1 MRTIPSIR
9 WLLAPLTVA
18 LAVQFPSTPLA
29 QVIIAGNDNKALVVD
44 GKLQIDPQG
53 VQSVSVIDIG
63 ADGPTL
69 RATVEVPN
77 SIFGPPTNLAV
88 SADNRLA
95 LVAEAVMIDPDA
107 SPPKFVPSD
116 KLHVIDLEADPPQII
131 DTLTVGRQPSGM
143 SISPDGRLA
152 IVANRAETSVSVLSI
167 EGKQVRFEGK
177 VETGDQVTHVAFT
190 PDGKGAMIN
199 KASTDQVSFL
209 AIDGAEVTL
218 AGPDLA
224 VGDYPYNADITPDG
238 RLAIV
243 ANTGNNGRSDGNI
256 DSITVIDLQHNPPR
270 VIDHLGGGRRAGGH
284 HHQPGQP
291 SGGHRQPVRQRR
303 AAGRLVPAQPR
314 LHPGVRDQRRG
325 RAPRGGTAGRR
336 RSRSTGLQPGRPLAA
351 GRQPAGCRRQRV
363 RGAGRPD
370 RRHGPPA
377 GAARPPRLDARH
389 HALNGTTSYVA
400 MWVGLAAGVIRLP
413 QRSAGTEFS
422 QRNVG
427 LRFVNPT
434 YMLPSA

>member
-9 WLLAPLTVA
+9 WLLAPLAVA

-53 VQSVSVIDIG
+53 VQSVSVIDVG

-88 SADNRLA
+88 TADNRLA

-131 DTLTVGRQPSGM
+131 DTLTVGSQPSGM
-143 SISPDGRLA
+143 SISPNGRMAL
-152 IVANRAETSVSVLSI
+152 VANRAETSVSVLSI
-167 EGKQVRFEGK
+167 DGKQVRFEGK

-190 PDGKGAMIN
+190 PDGKRAMIN

-218 AGPDLA
+218 TGPDLA

-243 ANTGNNGRSDGNI
+243 TNTGNNGRSDGNI

-270 VIDHLGGGRRAGGH
+270 VIDHLAAGDAPEGIAISPDSRLAVTGNLCGSDAPPDAWFLRSPGCIQVFEISDAGVRHVAELLAGGVPEALAFSPDGRWLLVANLLDADVSVFEVQDGQIVDTGRRLAL
-284 HHQPGQP
+284 PG
-291 SGGHRQPVRQRR
+291 
-303 AAGRLVPAQPR
+303 
-314 LHPGVRDQRRG
+314 HPGSM
-325 RAPRGGTAGRR
+325 RA
-336 RSRSTGLQPGRPLAA
+336 
-351 GRQPAGCRRQRV
+351 
-363 RGAGRPD
+363 
-370 RRHGPPA
+370 
-377 GAARPPRLDARH
+377 
-389 HALNGTTSYVA
+389 TT
-400 MWVGLAAGVIRLP
+400 P
-413 QRSAGTEFS
+413 
-422 QRNVG
+422 
-427 LRFVNPT
+427 
-434 YMLPSA
+434 

>member
-9 WLLAPLTVA
+9 WLLAPLAVA

-29 QVIIAGNDNKALVVD
+29 QVVIAGNDNKALVVD

-53 VQSVSVIDIG
+53 VQSVSIIDIG
-63 ADGPTL
+63 PDGPTL

-88 SADNRLA
+88 TADNRLA
-95 LVAEAVMIDPDA
+95 LVAEAVRIDPDA
-107 SPPKFVPSD
+107 SPPKFMPSD
-116 KLHVIDLEADPPQII
+116 KLHVIDLEANPPRVI

-143 SISPDGRLA
+143 AISPDGRLA
-152 IVANRAETSVSVLSI
+152 IIANRAETSVSVLSI
-167 EGKQVRFEGK
+167 AGKQVRFEGT

-190 PDGKGAMIN
+190 PDGKRAMIN

-270 VIDHLGGGRRAGGH
+270 VIDHLAAGDAPEGITISPDSRLAVTGNLCGSDAPPDAWFLRSPGCIQVFEISDSGVRHVAELPAGGVPEALAFSPDGRWLLVANLLDANVSVFKV
-284 HHQPGQP
+284 QDGQIVDTGRKLALPG
-291 SGGHRQPVRQRR
+291 
-303 AAGRLVPAQPR
+303 
-314 LHPGVRDQRRG
+314 HPGSM
-325 RAPRGGTAGRR
+325 RA
-336 RSRSTGLQPGRPLAA
+336 
-351 GRQPAGCRRQRV
+351 
-363 RGAGRPD
+363 
-370 RRHGPPA
+370 
-377 GAARPPRLDARH
+377 
-389 HALNGTTSYVA
+389 TT
-400 MWVGLAAGVIRLP
+400 P
-413 QRSAGTEFS
+413 
-422 QRNVG
+422 
-427 LRFVNPT
+427 
-434 YMLPSA
+434 

>member
-9 WLLAPLTVA
+9 WLLAPLAVA
-18 LAVQFPSTPLA
+18 LAVQFPSTLLA
-29 QVIIAGNDNKALVVD
+29 QVVIAGNDNKALVVD

-53 VQSVSVIDIG
+53 VQSVSIIDIG
-63 ADGPTL
+63 PDGPTL
-69 RATVEVPN
+69 RATVETPN

-88 SADNRLA
+88 TPDNRLA

-107 SPPKFVPSD
+107 SPPKFMPSD

-143 SISPDGRLA
+143 AISPDGRMA

-167 EGKQVRFEGK
+167 TGRQVRFKGK

-190 PDGKGAMIN
+190 PDGKRAMIN

-209 AIDGAEVTL
+209 AIDDAEVTL

-238 RLAIV
+238 HLGIV

-270 VIDHLGGGRRAGGH
+270 VIDHLAAGDAPEGITISPDSRLAVTGNLCGSDAPPDAWFLRSPGCIQVFEISDSGVRHVAELPAGGVPEALAFSPDGRWLLVANLLDANVSVFEVRNG
-284 HHQPGQP
+284 QVVDTGRKLALPG
-291 SGGHRQPVRQRR
+291 
-303 AAGRLVPAQPR
+303 
-314 LHPGVRDQRRG
+314 HPGSM
-325 RAPRGGTAGRR
+325 RA
-336 RSRSTGLQPGRPLAA
+336 
-351 GRQPAGCRRQRV
+351 
-363 RGAGRPD
+363 
-370 RRHGPPA
+370 
-377 GAARPPRLDARH
+377 
-389 HALNGTTSYVA
+389 TT
-400 MWVGLAAGVIRLP
+400 P
-413 QRSAGTEFS
+413 
-422 QRNVG
+422 
-427 LRFVNPT
+427 
-434 YMLPSA
+434 

>member
-1 MRTIPSIR
+1 MRTVPSIR
-9 WLLAPLTVA
+9 WLLAPLAVA

-95 LVAEAVMIDPDA
+95 LVAEAVMIDPEA

-116 KLHVIDLEADPPQII
+116 KLHVIDLETDPPQII
-131 DTLTVGRQPSGM
+131 DTLTVGSQPSGM

-152 IVANRAETSVSVLSI
+152 IIANRAETSVSVLSI
-167 EGKQVRFEGK
+167 DGKQVRFEGK

-190 PDGKGAMIN
+190 PDGKRAMIN

-218 AGPDLA
+218 IGPDLA

-270 VIDHLGGGRRAGGH
+270 VIDHLAAGDAPEGITISPDGRLAVTGNLCGSDAPPDAWFLRSPGCIQVFEISDTGVRHVAELLAGGVPEALAFSPDGRWLLVANLLDADVSVFEVQDGQIVDTGRRLAL
-284 HHQPGQP
+284 PG
-291 SGGHRQPVRQRR
+291 
-303 AAGRLVPAQPR
+303 
-314 LHPGVRDQRRG
+314 HPGSM
-325 RAPRGGTAGRR
+325 RA
-336 RSRSTGLQPGRPLAA
+336 
-351 GRQPAGCRRQRV
+351 
-363 RGAGRPD
+363 
-370 RRHGPPA
+370 
-377 GAARPPRLDARH
+377 
-389 HALNGTTSYVA
+389 TT
-400 MWVGLAAGVIRLP
+400 P
-413 QRSAGTEFS
+413 
-422 QRNVG
+422 
-427 LRFVNPT
+427 
-434 YMLPSA
+434 

>member
-9 WLLAPLTVA
+9 WLLAPLVFA
-18 LAVQFPSTPLA
+18 LAVQFPSTPIA

-53 VQSVSVIDIG
+53 VQSVSIIDIG
-63 ADGPTL
+63 PDGPAL

-88 SADNRLA
+88 TADNRLA
-95 LVAEAVMIDPDA
+95 LVAEAVRIDPDA
-107 SPPKFVPSD
+107 SPPKFMPSD
-116 KLHVIDLEADPPQII
+116 KLHVIDLEADPPRVI

-143 SISPDGRLA
+143 AISPDGRLA
-152 IVANRAETSVSVLSI
+152 IIANRAETSVSVLSI
-167 EGKQVRFEGK
+167 AGKQVRFEGT

-190 PDGKGAMIN
+190 PDGKRAMIN

-270 VIDHLGGGRRAGGH
+270 VIDHLAAGDAPEGITISPDSRLAVTGNLCGSDAPPDAWFLRSPGCIQVFEISDSGVRHVAELPAGGVPEALAFSPDGRWLLVANLLDADVSVFKV
-284 HHQPGQP
+284 QDGQIVDTGRKLALPG
-291 SGGHRQPVRQRR
+291 
-303 AAGRLVPAQPR
+303 
-314 LHPGVRDQRRG
+314 HPGSM
-325 RAPRGGTAGRR
+325 RA
-336 RSRSTGLQPGRPLAA
+336 
-351 GRQPAGCRRQRV
+351 
-363 RGAGRPD
+363 
-370 RRHGPPA
+370 
-377 GAARPPRLDARH
+377 
-389 HALNGTTSYVA
+389 TT
-400 MWVGLAAGVIRLP
+400 P
-413 QRSAGTEFS
+413 
-422 QRNVG
+422 
-427 LRFVNPT
+427 
-434 YMLPSA
+434 

>member
-1 MRTIPSIR
+1 MRTIPIIR
-9 WLLAPLTVA
+9 WLLAPLTLA
-18 LAVQFPSTPLA
+18 LAVQFPSTLLA

-44 GKLQIDPQG
+44 GQLQIDPQG

-131 DTLTVGRQPSGM
+131 DTLAVGRQPSGM
-143 SISPDGRLA
+143 SISPDGRMA
-152 IVANRAETSVSVLSI
+152 IIANRAETSVSVLSI
-167 EGKQVRFEGK
+167 DGKQVRFEGK

-190 PDGKGAMIN
+190 PDGKRAMIN

-209 AIDGAEVTL
+209 AVDGAEVTL
-218 AGPDLA
+218 TGPDLA

-270 VIDHLGGGRRAGGH
+270 VIDHLAAGDAPEGITISPDSRLAVTGNLCGSDAPPDAWFLRSPGCIHVFEIDDSGVRHVAELLAGGVPEALAFSPDGRWLLVANLLDADVSVFEVQNGRIVDTGRRLAL
-284 HHQPGQP
+284 PG
-291 SGGHRQPVRQRR
+291 
-303 AAGRLVPAQPR
+303 
-314 LHPGVRDQRRG
+314 HPGSM
-325 RAPRGGTAGRR
+325 RA
-336 RSRSTGLQPGRPLAA
+336 
-351 GRQPAGCRRQRV
+351 
-363 RGAGRPD
+363 
-370 RRHGPPA
+370 
-377 GAARPPRLDARH
+377 
-389 HALNGTTSYVA
+389 TT
-400 MWVGLAAGVIRLP
+400 P
-413 QRSAGTEFS
+413 
-422 QRNVG
+422 
-427 LRFVNPT
+427 
-434 YMLPSA
+434 

>member
-9 WLLAPLTVA
+9 WLLAPLTLA
-18 LAVQFPSTPLA
+18 LAVQFPSTLLA

-69 RATVEVPN
+69 RATIEVPN

-88 SADNRLA
+88 TADNRLA

-131 DTLTVGRQPSGM
+131 DTLAVGRQPSGM
-143 SISPDGRLA
+143 SISPDGRMA
-152 IVANRAETSVSVLSI
+152 IIANRAETSVSVLSI
-167 EGKQVRFEGK
+167 DGKQVRFEGK

-190 PDGKGAMIN
+190 PDGKRAMIN

-270 VIDHLGGGRRAGGH
+270 VIDHLAAGDAPEGITISPDSRLAVTGNLCGSDAPPDAWFLRSPGCIHVFEIDDSGVRHVAELLAGGVPEALAFSPDGRWLLVANLLDADVSVFEVQNGRIVDTGRRLAL
-284 HHQPGQP
+284 PG
-291 SGGHRQPVRQRR
+291 
-303 AAGRLVPAQPR
+303 
-314 LHPGVRDQRRG
+314 HPGSM
-325 RAPRGGTAGRR
+325 RA
-336 RSRSTGLQPGRPLAA
+336 
-351 GRQPAGCRRQRV
+351 
-363 RGAGRPD
+363 
-370 RRHGPPA
+370 
-377 GAARPPRLDARH
+377 
-389 HALNGTTSYVA
+389 TT
-400 MWVGLAAGVIRLP
+400 P
-413 QRSAGTEFS
+413 
-422 QRNVG
+422 
-427 LRFVNPT
+427 
-434 YMLPSA
+434 

>member
-9 WLLAPLTVA
+9 WLLAPLTLA
-18 LAVQFPSTPLA
+18 LVVQFPSTPLA
-29 QVIIAGNDNKALVVD
+29 QVIIAGNDNKALVVN

-53 VQSVSVIDIG
+53 VQSVSIIDIG

-69 RATVEVPN
+69 RATIEVPN

-107 SPPKFVPSD
+107 SPPKFMPSD

-167 EGKQVRFEGK
+167 DGKQVRFEGK

-190 PDGKGAMIN
+190 PDGKRAMIN

-218 AGPDLA
+218 TGPDLA

-270 VIDHLGGGRRAGGH
+270 VIDHLAAGDAPEGITISPDSRLAVTGNLCGSDAPPDAWFLRSPGCIHVFEIDDSGVRHVAELLAGGVPEALAFSPDGRWLLVANLLDADVSVFEVQNGRIVDTGRRLAL
-284 HHQPGQP
+284 PG
-291 SGGHRQPVRQRR
+291 
-303 AAGRLVPAQPR
+303 
-314 LHPGVRDQRRG
+314 HPGSM
-325 RAPRGGTAGRR
+325 RA
-336 RSRSTGLQPGRPLAA
+336 
-351 GRQPAGCRRQRV
+351 
-363 RGAGRPD
+363 
-370 RRHGPPA
+370 
-377 GAARPPRLDARH
+377 
-389 HALNGTTSYVA
+389 TT
-400 MWVGLAAGVIRLP
+400 P
-413 QRSAGTEFS
+413 
-422 QRNVG
+422 
-427 LRFVNPT
+427 
-434 YMLPSA
+434 

>member
-9 WLLAPLTVA
+9 WLLAPLTIA

-29 QVIIAGNDNKALVVD
+29 QVVIAGNDNKALVVD

-53 VQSVSVIDIG
+53 MQSVSIIDIG

-88 SADNRLA
+88 TADNRLA

-107 SPPKFVPSD
+107 SPPKFMPSD

-131 DTLTVGRQPSGM
+131 DTLTVGSQPSGM
-143 SISPDGRLA
+143 AISPDGRMAL
-152 IVANRAETSVSVLSI
+152 VANRAETSVSVLSI
-167 EGKQVRFEGK
+167 AGKQVRFEGK

-190 PDGKGAMIN
+190 PDGKRAMIN

-209 AIDGAEVTL
+209 AIDGTEITL
-218 AGPDLA
+218 VGPDLA

-270 VIDHLGGGRRAGGH
+270 VIDHLAAGDAPEGITISPDSRLAVTGNLCGSDAPPDAWFLRSPGCIQVFEISDSGVRHVAELPAGGVPEALAFSPDGRWLLVANLLDADVSVFKVQDGQIVDTGRRLAL
-284 HHQPGQP
+284 PG
-291 SGGHRQPVRQRR
+291 
-303 AAGRLVPAQPR
+303 
-314 LHPGVRDQRRG
+314 HPGSM
-325 RAPRGGTAGRR
+325 RA
-336 RSRSTGLQPGRPLAA
+336 
-351 GRQPAGCRRQRV
+351 
-363 RGAGRPD
+363 
-370 RRHGPPA
+370 
-377 GAARPPRLDARH
+377 
-389 HALNGTTSYVA
+389 TT
-400 MWVGLAAGVIRLP
+400 P
-413 QRSAGTEFS
+413 
-422 QRNVG
+422 
-427 LRFVNPT
+427 
-434 YMLPSA
+434 

>member
-1 MRTIPSIR
+1 MRTIPIIR

-53 VQSVSVIDIG
+53 VQSVSVIDVG

-95 LVAEAVMIDPDA
+95 LVAEAVMIDPEA

-143 SISPDGRLA
+143 SISPDGRMAL
-152 IVANRAETSVSVLSI
+152 VANRAETSVSVLSI
-167 EGKQVRFEGK
+167 DGKQVRFEGK

-190 PDGKGAMIN
+190 PDGKRAMIN

-256 DSITVIDLQHNPPR
+256 DSITVIDLQHDPPR
-270 VIDHLGGGRRAGGH
+270 VIDHLAAGDAPEGIVISPDSRLAVTGNLCGSDAPPDAWFLRSPGCIHVFEISDAGVRHVAELLAGGVPEALAFSPDGRWLLVANLLDADVSVFEVQDGQIVDTGRRLAL
-284 HHQPGQP
+284 PG
-291 SGGHRQPVRQRR
+291 
-303 AAGRLVPAQPR
+303 
-314 LHPGVRDQRRG
+314 HPGSM
-325 RAPRGGTAGRR
+325 RA
-336 RSRSTGLQPGRPLAA
+336 
-351 GRQPAGCRRQRV
+351 
-363 RGAGRPD
+363 
-370 RRHGPPA
+370 
-377 GAARPPRLDARH
+377 
-389 HALNGTTSYVA
+389 TT
-400 MWVGLAAGVIRLP
+400 P
-413 QRSAGTEFS
+413 
-422 QRNVG
+422 
-427 LRFVNPT
+427 
-434 YMLPSA
+434 

>member
-1 MRTIPSIR
+1 MRTIPIIR
-9 WLLAPLTVA
+9 WLLAPLTLA
-18 LAVQFPSTPLA
+18 LAVQFPSTLLA

-44 GKLQIDPQG
+44 GQLQIDPQG

-107 SPPKFVPSD
+107 SPLKFVPSD

-131 DTLTVGRQPSGM
+131 DTLAVGRQPSGM
-143 SISPDGRLA
+143 SISPDGRMA
-152 IVANRAETSVSVLSI
+152 IIANRAETSVSVLSI
-167 EGKQVRFEGK
+167 DGKQVRFEGK

-190 PDGKGAMIN
+190 PDGKGAMIT

-218 AGPDLA
+218 TGPDLA

-270 VIDHLGGGRRAGGH
+270 VIDHLAAGDAPEGITISPDSRLAVTGNLCGSDAPPDAWFLRSPGCIQVFEISDAGVRHVAELLAGGVPEALAFSPDGRWLLVANLLDADVSVFEVQDGRIVDTGRRLAL
-284 HHQPGQP
+284 PG
-291 SGGHRQPVRQRR
+291 
-303 AAGRLVPAQPR
+303 
-314 LHPGVRDQRRG
+314 HPGSM
-325 RAPRGGTAGRR
+325 RA
-336 RSRSTGLQPGRPLAA
+336 
-351 GRQPAGCRRQRV
+351 
-363 RGAGRPD
+363 
-370 RRHGPPA
+370 
-377 GAARPPRLDARH
+377 
-389 HALNGTTSYVA
+389 TT
-400 MWVGLAAGVIRLP
+400 P
-413 QRSAGTEFS
+413 
-422 QRNVG
+422 
-427 LRFVNPT
+427 
-434 YMLPSA
+434 

>member
-9 WLLAPLTVA
+9 WLLAPLAVA
-18 LAVQFPSTPLA
+18 LAVQFPSTPQA

-53 VQSVSVIDIG
+53 VQSVSIIDIG

-95 LVAEAVMIDPDA
+95 LVAEAVMIDPGA

-131 DTLTVGRQPSGM
+131 GTLTVGRQPSGM

-152 IVANRAETSVSVLSI
+152 LVANRAETSVSVLSI
-167 EGKQVRFEGK
+167 AGKQVRFEGK

-190 PDGKGAMIN
+190 PDGKRAMIN

-218 AGPDLA
+218 SGPDLA

-270 VIDHLGGGRRAGGH
+270 VIDHLAAGDAPEGITISPDGRLAVTGNLCGSDAPPDAWFLRSPGCIQVFEISDAGVRHVAELLAGGVPEALAFSPDGRWLLVANLLDADVSVFEVQDGRIVDTGRRLAL
-284 HHQPGQP
+284 PG
-291 SGGHRQPVRQRR
+291 
-303 AAGRLVPAQPR
+303 
-314 LHPGVRDQRRG
+314 HPGSM
-325 RAPRGGTAGRR
+325 RA
-336 RSRSTGLQPGRPLAA
+336 
-351 GRQPAGCRRQRV
+351 
-363 RGAGRPD
+363 
-370 RRHGPPA
+370 
-377 GAARPPRLDARH
+377 
-389 HALNGTTSYVA
+389 TT
-400 MWVGLAAGVIRLP
+400 P
-413 QRSAGTEFS
+413 
-422 QRNVG
+422 
-427 LRFVNPT
+427 
-434 YMLPSA
+434 

>member
-9 WLLAPLTVA
+9 WLLAPLAVA

-29 QVIIAGNDNKALVVD
+29 QVVIAGNDNKALVVD

-63 ADGPTL
+63 PGGPTL

-88 SADNRLA
+88 TADNRLA
-95 LVAEAVMIDPDA
+95 LVAEAVRIDPDA
-107 SPPKFVPSD
+107 SPPKFMPSD
-116 KLHVIDLEADPPQII
+116 KLHVIDLEANPPRVI

-143 SISPDGRLA
+143 AISPDGRLA
-152 IVANRAETSVSVLSI
+152 IIANRAETSVSVLSI
-167 EGKQVRFEGK
+167 AGKQVRFEGT

-190 PDGKGAMIN
+190 PDGKRAMIN

-270 VIDHLGGGRRAGGH
+270 VIDHLAAGDAPEGITISPDSRLAVTGNLCGSDAPPDAWFLRSPGCIQVFEISDSGVRHVVELPAGGVPEALAFSPDGRWLLVANLLDADVSVFKV
-284 HHQPGQP
+284 QDGQIVDTGRKLALPG
-291 SGGHRQPVRQRR
+291 
-303 AAGRLVPAQPR
+303 
-314 LHPGVRDQRRG
+314 HPGSM
-325 RAPRGGTAGRR
+325 RA
-336 RSRSTGLQPGRPLAA
+336 
-351 GRQPAGCRRQRV
+351 
-363 RGAGRPD
+363 
-370 RRHGPPA
+370 
-377 GAARPPRLDARH
+377 
-389 HALNGTTSYVA
+389 TT
-400 MWVGLAAGVIRLP
+400 P
-413 QRSAGTEFS
+413 
-422 QRNVG
+422 
-427 LRFVNPT
+427 
-434 YMLPSA
+434 

>member
-9 WLLAPLTVA
+9 WLLAPLAVA

-29 QVIIAGNDNKALVVD
+29 QVVIAGNDNKALVVD

-53 VQSVSVIDIG
+53 VQSVSIIDIG
-63 ADGPTL
+63 PDGPTL
-69 RATVEVPN
+69 RATVKVPN

-88 SADNRLA
+88 TADNRLA
-95 LVAEAVMIDPDA
+95 LVAEAVRIDPDA
-107 SPPKFVPSD
+107 SPPKFMPSD
-116 KLHVIDLEADPPQII
+116 KLHVIDLEANPPRVI

-143 SISPDGRLA
+143 AISPDGRLA

-167 EGKQVRFEGK
+167 AGKQVRFEGT

-190 PDGKGAMIN
+190 PDGKRAMIN

-238 RLAIV
+238 RLGIV

-270 VIDHLGGGRRAGGH
+270 VIDHLAAGDAPEGITISPDSRLAVTGNLCGSDAPPDAWFLRSPGCIQVFEISDSGVRHVAELPAGGVPEALAFSPDGRWLLVANLLDADVSVFKV
-284 HHQPGQP
+284 QDGQIVDTGRKLALPG
-291 SGGHRQPVRQRR
+291 
-303 AAGRLVPAQPR
+303 
-314 LHPGVRDQRRG
+314 HPGSM
-325 RAPRGGTAGRR
+325 RA
-336 RSRSTGLQPGRPLAA
+336 
-351 GRQPAGCRRQRV
+351 
-363 RGAGRPD
+363 
-370 RRHGPPA
+370 
-377 GAARPPRLDARH
+377 
-389 HALNGTTSYVA
+389 TT
-400 MWVGLAAGVIRLP
+400 P
-413 QRSAGTEFS
+413 
-422 QRNVG
+422 
-427 LRFVNPT
+427 
-434 YMLPSA
+434 

>member
-9 WLLAPLTVA
+9 WLLAPLTLA
-18 LAVQFPSTPLA
+18 LAVQFPSTSLA
-29 QVIIAGNDNKALVVD
+29 QVVIAGNDNKALVVD

-63 ADGPTL
+63 PDGPTL

-88 SADNRLA
+88 TADNRLA

-107 SPPKFVPSD
+107 SPTKFMPSD
-116 KLHVIDLEADPPQII
+116 KLHVIDLELDPPQII
-131 DTLTVGRQPSGM
+131 DTLTVGSQPSGM
-143 SISPDGRLA
+143 SISPDGRMA
-152 IVANRAETSVSVLSI
+152 IIANRAETSVSVLSI
-167 EGKQVRFEGK
+167 DGKQVRFEGK

-190 PDGKGAMIN
+190 PDGKRAMIN

-218 AGPDLA
+218 TGPDLA

-270 VIDHLGGGRRAGGH
+270 VIDHLAAGDAPEGITISPDGRWLLVANLLDADVSVFEVQDGRIIDTGRRLAL
-284 HHQPGQP
+284 PG
-291 SGGHRQPVRQRR
+291 
-303 AAGRLVPAQPR
+303 
-314 LHPGVRDQRRG
+314 HPGSM
-325 RAPRGGTAGRR
+325 RA
-336 RSRSTGLQPGRPLAA
+336 
-351 GRQPAGCRRQRV
+351 
-363 RGAGRPD
+363 
-370 RRHGPPA
+370 
-377 GAARPPRLDARH
+377 
-389 HALNGTTSYVA
+389 TT
-400 MWVGLAAGVIRLP
+400 P
-413 QRSAGTEFS
+413 
-422 QRNVG
+422 
-427 LRFVNPT
+427 
-434 YMLPSA
+434 

>member
-9 WLLAPLTVA
+9 WLLAPLAVA

-29 QVIIAGNDNKALVVD
+29 QVVIAGNDNKALVVD

-53 VQSVSVIDIG
+53 VQSVSIIDIG
-63 ADGPTL
+63 PDGPTL
-69 RATVEVPN
+69 RATVKVPN

-88 SADNRLA
+88 TADNRLA
-95 LVAEAVMIDPDA
+95 LVAEAVRIDPDA
-107 SPPKFVPSD
+107 SPPKFMPSD
-116 KLHVIDLEADPPQII
+116 KLHVIDLEANPPRVI

-143 SISPDGRLA
+143 AISPDGRLA
-152 IVANRAETSVSVLSI
+152 IIANRAETSVSVLSI
-167 EGKQVRFEGK
+167 AGKQVRFEGT

-190 PDGKGAMIN
+190 PDGKRAMIN

-270 VIDHLGGGRRAGGH
+270 VIDHLAAGDAPEGITISPDSRLAVTGNLCGSDAPPDAWFLRSPGCIQVFEISDSGVRHVAELPAGGVPEALAFSPDGRWLLVANLLDADVTVFAVRDG
-284 HHQPGQP
+284 QIVDTGRKLALPG
-291 SGGHRQPVRQRR
+291 
-303 AAGRLVPAQPR
+303 
-314 LHPGVRDQRRG
+314 HPGSM
-325 RAPRGGTAGRR
+325 RATA
-336 RSRSTGLQPGRPLAA
+336 P
-351 GRQPAGCRRQRV
+351 
-363 RGAGRPD
+363 
-370 RRHGPPA
+370 
-377 GAARPPRLDARH
+377 
-389 HALNGTTSYVA
+389 
-400 MWVGLAAGVIRLP
+400 
-413 QRSAGTEFS
+413 
-422 QRNVG
+422 
-427 LRFVNPT
+427 
-434 YMLPSA
+434 

>member
-9 WLLAPLTVA
+9 WLLAPLVFA
-18 LAVQFPSTPLA
+18 LAVQFPSTPIA

-53 VQSVSVIDIG
+53 AQSVSVIDIG
-63 ADGPTL
+63 PDGPTL

-88 SADNRLA
+88 TADNRLA
-95 LVAEAVMIDPDA
+95 LVAEAVRIDPDA
-107 SPPKFVPSD
+107 SPPKFMPSD
-116 KLHVIDLEADPPQII
+116 KLHVIDLEANPPRVI

-143 SISPDGRLA
+143 AISPDGRMAL
-152 IVANRAETSVSVLSI
+152 VANRAETSVSVLSI
-167 EGKQVRFEGK
+167 AGKQVRFEGT
-177 VETGDQVTHVAFT
+177 VETGDQVTHVAFA
-190 PDGKGAMIN
+190 PDGKRAMIN

-270 VIDHLGGGRRAGGH
+270 VIDHLAAGDAPEGITISPDSRLAVTGNLCGSDAPPDAWFLRSPGCIQVFEISDSGVRHVAELPAGGVPEALAFSPDGRWLLVANLLDADVTVFAVRDG
-284 HHQPGQP
+284 QIVDTGRKLALPG
-291 SGGHRQPVRQRR
+291 
-303 AAGRLVPAQPR
+303 
-314 LHPGVRDQRRG
+314 HPGSM
-325 RAPRGGTAGRR
+325 RATA
-336 RSRSTGLQPGRPLAA
+336 P
-351 GRQPAGCRRQRV
+351 
-363 RGAGRPD
+363 
-370 RRHGPPA
+370 
-377 GAARPPRLDARH
+377 
-389 HALNGTTSYVA
+389 
-400 MWVGLAAGVIRLP
+400 
-413 QRSAGTEFS
+413 
-422 QRNVG
+422 
-427 LRFVNPT
+427 
-434 YMLPSA
+434 

>member
-1 MRTIPSIR
+1 MRAIPSIR

-18 LAVQFPSTPLA
+18 LAVQLPSVPLA
-29 QVIIAGNDNKALVVD
+29 QVVIAGNDNKALVVD

-53 VQSVSVIDIG
+53 VQSVSIIDLG
-63 ADGPTL
+63 PDGPTL

-88 SADNRLA
+88 TSDNRLA

-116 KLHVIDLEADPPQII
+116 KLHVIDLEADPPRVI
-131 DTLTVGRQPSGM
+131 DSLTVGRQPSGM

-152 IVANRAETSVSVLSI
+152 LVANRAETSVSVLSI
-167 EGKQVRFEGK
+167 AGKQVRFEGK

-190 PDGKGAMIN
+190 PDGRRAMIN

-209 AIDGAEVTL
+209 AIDGAEVSLT
-218 AGPDLA
+218 GPDLA

-270 VIDHLGGGRRAGGH
+270 VIDHLSAGDAPEGIVISPDSRLAVTGNLCGSDAPPDAWFLRSPGCIQVFEIDESGVRHAAELPAGGVPEALAFSPDGRWLLVANLLDADVSVFEVQGGQIVDTGRRLAL
-284 HHQPGQP
+284 PG
-291 SGGHRQPVRQRR
+291 
-303 AAGRLVPAQPR
+303 
-314 LHPGVRDQRRG
+314 HPGSM
-325 RAPRGGTAGRR
+325 RA
-336 RSRSTGLQPGRPLAA
+336 
-351 GRQPAGCRRQRV
+351 
-363 RGAGRPD
+363 
-370 RRHGPPA
+370 
-377 GAARPPRLDARH
+377 
-389 HALNGTTSYVA
+389 TT
-400 MWVGLAAGVIRLP
+400 P
-413 QRSAGTEFS
+413 
-422 QRNVG
+422 
-427 LRFVNPT
+427 
-434 YMLPSA
+434 

>member
-9 WLLAPLTVA
+9 WLLAPLAVA

-29 QVIIAGNDNKALVVD
+29 QVVIAGNDNKALVVD

-53 VQSVSVIDIG
+53 VQSVSIIDIG
-63 ADGPTL
+63 PDGPAL

-88 SADNRLA
+88 TADNRLA
-95 LVAEAVMIDPDA
+95 LVAEAVRIDPDA
-107 SPPKFVPSD
+107 SPPKFMPSD
-116 KLHVIDLEADPPQII
+116 KLHVIDLEANPPRVI

-143 SISPDGRLA
+143 AISPDGRLA
-152 IVANRAETSVSVLSI
+152 IIANRAETSVSVLSI
-167 EGKQVRFEGK
+167 AGKQVRFEGT

-190 PDGKGAMIN
+190 PDGKRAMIN

-270 VIDHLGGGRRAGGH
+270 VIDHLAAGDAPEGITISPDSRLAVTGNLCGSDAPPDAWFLRSPGCIQVFEIDDAGVRHVAELPAGGVPEALAFSADGRWLLVANLLDSDVSIFEVQDGQIVDTGRRLAL
-284 HHQPGQP
+284 PG
-291 SGGHRQPVRQRR
+291 
-303 AAGRLVPAQPR
+303 
-314 LHPGVRDQRRG
+314 HPGSM
-325 RAPRGGTAGRR
+325 RANTP
-336 RSRSTGLQPGRPLAA
+336 
-351 GRQPAGCRRQRV
+351 
-363 RGAGRPD
+363 
-370 RRHGPPA
+370 
-377 GAARPPRLDARH
+377 
-389 HALNGTTSYVA
+389 
-400 MWVGLAAGVIRLP
+400 
-413 QRSAGTEFS
+413 
-422 QRNVG
+422 
-427 LRFVNPT
+427 
-434 YMLPSA
+434 

>member
-9 WLLAPLTVA
+9 WLLAPLAVA

-29 QVIIAGNDNKALVVD
+29 QVVIAGNDNKALVVD

-53 VQSVSVIDIG
+53 VQSVSIIDIG
-63 ADGPTL
+63 PDGPTL
-69 RATVEVPN
+69 RATVKVPN

-88 SADNRLA
+88 TADNRLA
-95 LVAEAVMIDPDA
+95 LVAEAVRIDPDA
-107 SPPKFVPSD
+107 SPPKFMPSD
-116 KLHVIDLEADPPQII
+116 KLHVIDLEANPPRVI

-143 SISPDGRLA
+143 AISPDGRLA

-167 EGKQVRFEGK
+167 AGKQVRFEGT

-190 PDGKGAMIN
+190 PDGKRAMIN

-238 RLAIV
+238 RLGIV

-270 VIDHLGGGRRAGGH
+270 VIDHLAAGDAPEGITISPDSRLAVTGNLCGSDAPPDAWFLRSPGCIQVFEISDSGVRHVAELPAGGVPEALAFSPDGRWLLVANLLDADVTVFAVRDG
-284 HHQPGQP
+284 QIVDTGRKLALPG
-291 SGGHRQPVRQRR
+291 
-303 AAGRLVPAQPR
+303 
-314 LHPGVRDQRRG
+314 HPGSM
-325 RAPRGGTAGRR
+325 RATA
-336 RSRSTGLQPGRPLAA
+336 P
-351 GRQPAGCRRQRV
+351 
-363 RGAGRPD
+363 
-370 RRHGPPA
+370 
-377 GAARPPRLDARH
+377 
-389 HALNGTTSYVA
+389 
-400 MWVGLAAGVIRLP
+400 
-413 QRSAGTEFS
+413 
-422 QRNVG
+422 
-427 LRFVNPT
+427 
-434 YMLPSA
+434 

>member
-9 WLLAPLTVA
+9 WLLTPLAVA

-95 LVAEAVMIDPDA
+95 LVAEAVKIDPDA

-131 DTLTVGRQPSGM
+131 DTLAVGSQPSGM
-143 SISPDGRLA
+143 SISPNGRLA

-167 EGKQVRFEGK
+167 DGKQVRFEGK

-190 PDGKGAMIN
+190 PDGKRAMIN

-209 AIDGAEVTL
+209 AIDGAEVTF

-270 VIDHLGGGRRAGGH
+270 VIDHLAAGDAPEGITISPDSRLAVTGNLCGSDAPPDAWFLRSPGCIQVFEISDAGVRHVTELLAGGVPEALAFSPDGRWLLVANLLDADVSVFEVQDGQIVDTGRRLAL
-284 HHQPGQP
+284 PG
-291 SGGHRQPVRQRR
+291 
-303 AAGRLVPAQPR
+303 
-314 LHPGVRDQRRG
+314 HPGSM
-325 RAPRGGTAGRR
+325 RA
-336 RSRSTGLQPGRPLAA
+336 
-351 GRQPAGCRRQRV
+351 
-363 RGAGRPD
+363 
-370 RRHGPPA
+370 
-377 GAARPPRLDARH
+377 
-389 HALNGTTSYVA
+389 TT
-400 MWVGLAAGVIRLP
+400 P
-413 QRSAGTEFS
+413 
-422 QRNVG
+422 
-427 LRFVNPT
+427 
-434 YMLPSA
+434 

>member
-9 WLLAPLTVA
+9 WLLAPLTLA
-18 LAVQFPSTPLA
+18 LAVQFPSTLLA

-69 RATVEVPN
+69 RATIEVPN

-88 SADNRLA
+88 TADNRLA

-131 DTLTVGRQPSGM
+131 DTLAVGRQPSGM
-143 SISPDGRLA
+143 SISPDGRMA
-152 IVANRAETSVSVLSI
+152 IIANRAETSVSVLSI
-167 EGKQVRFEGK
+167 DGKQVRFEGK

-190 PDGKGAMIN
+190 PDGKRAMIN

-218 AGPDLA
+218 TGPDLA

-270 VIDHLGGGRRAGGH
+270 VIDHLAAGDAPEGITISPDSRLAVTGNLCGSDAPPDAWFLRSPGCIHVFEIDDSGVRHVAELLAGGVPEALAFSPDGRWLLVANLLDADVSVFEVQNGRIVDTGRRLAL
-284 HHQPGQP
+284 PG
-291 SGGHRQPVRQRR
+291 
-303 AAGRLVPAQPR
+303 
-314 LHPGVRDQRRG
+314 HPGSM
-325 RAPRGGTAGRR
+325 RA
-336 RSRSTGLQPGRPLAA
+336 
-351 GRQPAGCRRQRV
+351 
-363 RGAGRPD
+363 
-370 RRHGPPA
+370 
-377 GAARPPRLDARH
+377 
-389 HALNGTTSYVA
+389 TT
-400 MWVGLAAGVIRLP
+400 P
-413 QRSAGTEFS
+413 
-422 QRNVG
+422 
-427 LRFVNPT
+427 
-434 YMLPSA
+434 